1 MQPYA
6 TLNTGQRIPLFGL
19 GVYDMHG
26 DRAVNAIRYALEIGY
41 RLIDTA
47 QAYENEEEVG
57 TALRQSSLPR
67 EDVFL
72 TTKIA
77 NTVAGRADVIA
88 SFEESLR
95 KLDADYVDLLLLHWP
110 VKDRRRENWKAIEE
124 IGRSGRARSIGVG
137 NYLIPFLHEMP
148 DYATVTPALDQIEYS
163 PYLVMQQEL
172 EHCRRHGILL
182 QAYTP
187 LIRGQR
193 FGDPK
198 LVAMAEKYGKT
209 PAQIMLRWC
218 IQQGISAIPKSVEPA
233 RIRENFDI
241 FDFSI
246 SEADMA
252 ALTGFD
258 EGLRIIEDPMDMW

>member
-6 TLNTGQRIPLFGL
+6 TLNTGHRIPLFGL

-57 TALRQSSLPR
+57 TALRQSGLPR
-67 EDVFL
+67 EEVFV

-77 NTVAGRADVIA
+77 NTVQGRDGVFA

-95 KLDADYVDLLLLHWP
+95 KLDTDYVDLLLIHWP
-110 VKDRRRENWKAIEE
+110 VKAWRRENWKAIEA
-124 IGRSGRARSIGVG
+124 IGRGGRARAIGVG
-137 NYLIPFLHEMP
+137 NYLLPFLREMP
-148 DYATVTPALDQIEYS
+148 DYATVTPALDQIEFS
-163 PYLVMQQEL
+163 PYLVMKGEL
-172 EHCRRHGILL
+172 EHCRSHGILL

-193 FGDPK
+193 FGDPR
-198 LVAMAEKYGKT
+198 LVEMADRYGKT

-218 IQQGISAIPKSVEPA
+218 IQQGISAIPKSAEPA
-233 RIRENFDI
+233 RIRENFGI

-246 SEADMA
+246 TEADMV

>member
-1 MQPYA
+1 MQTYA

-26 DRAVNAIRYALEIGY
+26 EPAVNAIRYALEIGY

-57 TALRQSSLPR
+57 TALRQSGIPR
-67 EDVFL
+67 EDVFV

-77 NTVAGRADVIA
+77 NTVQGSDGVLS

-95 KLDADYVDLLLLHWP
+95 KLDTEYVDMLLLHWP
-110 VKDRRRENWKAIEE
+110 VKDRRRENWKTIEE
-124 IGRSGRARSIGVG
+124 IGRSGRARAIGVG
-137 NYLIPFLHEMP
+137 NYLMPFLNEMP
-148 DYATVTPALDQIEYS
+148 EYSTVVPALNQIEFS
-163 PYLVMQQEL
+163 PYLVMQNEL
-172 EHCRRHGILL
+172 NYCRRHGILL

-209 PAQIMLRWC
+209 PAQLMLRWC
-218 IQQGISAIPKSVEPA
+218 IQQGISTIPKSVHPA

-241 FDFSI
+241 FDFTI
-246 SEADMA
+246 TEQDMS
-252 ALTGFD
+252 ALTGFN